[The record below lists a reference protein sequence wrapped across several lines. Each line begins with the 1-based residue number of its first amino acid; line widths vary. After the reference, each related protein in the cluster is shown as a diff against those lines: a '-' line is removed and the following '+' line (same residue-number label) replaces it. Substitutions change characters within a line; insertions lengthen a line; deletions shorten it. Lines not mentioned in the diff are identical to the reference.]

1 MPIGV
6 IESLDHEA
14 RGITRLEG
22 KTIFVEGALPGEIVE
37 YASFRRK
44 PSYELAHLVNVIS
57 GSVSRIR
64 PHCEYFGVCGGCA
77 MQHL

>member
-14 RGITRLEG
+14 RGITRLDG
-22 KTIFVEGALPGEIVE
+22 KRVFVDGALPGETVE

-44 PSYELAHLVNVIS
+44 PNYELAHLV
-57 GSVSRIR
+57 SVHSASVARVEPR
-64 PHCEYFGVCGGCA
+64 CEHFGVCGGCA
-77 MQHL
+77 M